1 MVIFYQSISALVKV
15 NLEGGILKPVTVLTD
30 YISPYYPSAQFIN
43 DIVIFKFVWL
53 TNVCYTISSFSNPE
67 DDPVMMTEK
76 EKMELITRISL
87 DINEVK
93 DLDLLLEKILTNV
106 RRFFNADAGSI
117 YLREGDNL
125 KFSYTQNDTLRKRL
139 APGRKLIY
147 NTFSIPINNRS
158 IAGYVAE
165 KRESVN
171 IPDVYVLNDS
181 VPYKFDSHFD
191 RISNYKTRSVLTVPI
206 TNQRHDV
213 LGVMQVINH
222 QDDNGEVIPFSSSDE
237 PLIKHFATS
246 AGLAV
251 ERAQTTRNLIL
262 RMISMAELRDPKET
276 STHVNRVGAYSVEIF
291 EEWAKARM
299 LPHNEIERKK
309 DILRMAAM
317 LHDVGKVA
325 ISDLILKKP
334 ARLTID
340 EFDIMKSHTYL
351 GARLFKDMQSDFDE
365 LAYEVALNHH
375 EKWDGS
381 GYPGQIDLDQKA
393 SLEKIDSENKKPSPK
408 IGDNIPFF
416 GRIVAISDVYDALSS
431 RRCYKEAWDESQ
443 VLEEIRAMSGKHFDP
458 EIVEAFFACL
468 ESLQSIAKRYADE
481 DHC

>member
-1 MVIFYQSISALVKV
+1 
-15 NLEGGILKPVTVLTD
+15 
-30 YISPYYPSAQFIN
+30 
-43 DIVIFKFVWL
+43 
-53 TNVCYTISSFSNPE
+53 
-67 DDPVMMTEK
+67 MMAEK

-117 YLREGDNL
+117 YLREGNNL

-139 APGRKLIY
+139 PPGRKLIY
-147 NTFSIPINNRS
+147 NTFSIPINSRS
-158 IAGYVAE
+158 IAGYVAQ

-171 IPDVYVLNDS
+171 IHDVYELDDS
-181 VPYKFDSHFD
+181 VPYKFDAHFD
-191 RISNYKTRSVLTVPI
+191 RISDYKTRSMLTVPI
-206 TNQRHDV
+206 TNQRNDV

-222 QDDNGEVIPFSSSDE
+222 QDENGKVIPFSSSDE

-276 STHVNRVGAYSVEIF
+276 GNHVNRVGAYSVEIY
-291 EEWAKARM
+291 EEWARYKM
-299 LPHNEIERKK
+299 IPHDEVERKK
-309 DILRMAAM
+309 DLLRMAAM

-334 ARLTID
+334 DRLTVD

-375 EKWDGS
+375 ERWDGT
-381 GYPGQIDLDQKA
+381 GYPGN
-393 SLEKIDSENKKPSPK
+393 IDSINENSIENLTAEKKNHPPK
-408 IGDNIPFF
+408 VGTDIPLF

-431 RRCYKEAWDESQ
+431 RRCYKDAWDESQ

-458 EIVEAFFACL
+458 DIVDAFFGCL
-468 ESLQSIAKRYADE
+468 DSLRSIAKRYSDDE
-481 DHC
+481 RH

>member
-1 MVIFYQSISALVKV
+1 
-15 NLEGGILKPVTVLTD
+15 
-30 YISPYYPSAQFIN
+30 
-43 DIVIFKFVWL
+43 
-53 TNVCYTISSFSNPE
+53 
-67 DDPVMMTEK
+67 MMNEK
-76 EKMELITRISL
+76 EKMDLIARISL

-93 DLDLLLEKILTNV
+93 DLDMLLEKILTNV

-139 APGRKLIY
+139 TSGRKLIY

-165 KRESVN
+165 KRASVN
-171 IPDVYVLNDS
+171 IPDVYDLDDS

-191 RISNYKTRSVLTVPI
+191 RISDYKTRSMLTVPI

-222 QDDNGEVIPFSSSDE
+222 QDDDGKVIPFSPTDV

-251 ERAQTTRNLIL
+251 ERAQTTRNIIL
-262 RMISMAELRDPKET
+262 RMISMAEMRDPKET
-276 STHVNRVGAYSVEIF
+276 GAHVNRVGAYSVEIF
-291 EEWAKARM
+291 EEWAREKM
-299 LPHNEIERKK
+299 VTHDEIERKK
-309 DILRMAAM
+309 DLLRMAAM

-334 ARLTID
+334 DRLTVD

-365 LAYEVALNHH
+365 LAYEVVLNHH

-381 GYPGQIDLDQKA
+381 GYPGHVDSIQKS
-393 SLEKIDSENKKPSPK
+393 SLEKMGAEKENNHPK
-408 IGDNIPFF
+408 IGTDIPLF

-431 RRCYKEAWDESQ
+431 RRCYKEAWDESH

-458 EIVEAFFACL
+458 EIVAAFFACL
-468 ESLQSIAKRYADE
+468 ESLQSISKRYSD
-481 DHC
+481 

>member
-1 MVIFYQSISALVKV
+1 
-15 NLEGGILKPVTVLTD
+15 
-30 YISPYYPSAQFIN
+30 
-43 DIVIFKFVWL
+43 
-53 TNVCYTISSFSNPE
+53 
-67 DDPVMMTEK
+67 MMNEK
-76 EKMELITRISL
+76 EKMDLIARISL

-117 YLREGDNL
+117 YLKEGDNL
-125 KFSYTQNDTLRKRL
+125 KFSYTQNDTLQKRL
-139 APGRKLIY
+139 ISGRKLIY

-165 KRESVN
+165 KREAVN
-171 IPDVYVLNDS
+171 IPDVYKLDDS

-191 RISNYKTRSVLTVPI
+191 RISDYKTRSVLTVPI

-222 QDDNGEVIPFSSSDE
+222 QDDDGNVIPFSPSDE

-276 STHVNRVGAYSVEIF
+276 GAHVNRVGAYSVEIF
-291 EEWAKARM
+291 EEWAMGKM
-299 LPHNEIERKK
+299 IPHEEVERKK
-309 DILRMAAM
+309 DLLRMAAM

-334 ARLTID
+334 DRLTMD
-340 EFDIMKSHTYL
+340 EFDIMKTHTYL
-351 GARLFKDMQSDFDE
+351 GAMLFKEMQSDFDE
-365 LAYEVALNHH
+365 LAFEIALNHH

-381 GYPGQIDLDQKA
+381 GYPGHVDSIQQS
-393 SLEKIDSENKKPSPK
+393 SLEGLEAEKKRHAPK
-408 IGDNIPFF
+408 VGADIPLF

-431 RRCYKEAWDESQ
+431 RRCYKEAWDEVH
-443 VLEEIRAMSGKHFDP
+443 VLEEIRTMSGRHFDP
-458 EIVEAFFACL
+458 EVVDAFFACL
-468 ESLQSIAKRYADE
+468 DSIKSIAKRYSDE